1 MFRIHPLTI
10 PLSQPRG
17 AMPDP
22 SAEAPLSL
30 EGIVRDPSHETPHLT
45 RGDCRQTRPV
55 LSHSSVRRC
64 LEGGSGGGRCSCQRQ
79 FHRTGH
85 VKPARI
91 TSSRSHNSG
100 RMTFVASCFMLAVDI
115 KRLTCTNQRL
125 PSSFFARRVGP
136 ACARSRFE
144 PSRCFAPNP
153 EFGRDVVDNTLQPIE
168 AYAIPVQMSS
178 IVVRIRLA
186 ARRPLMHDEAAA

>member
-1 MFRIHPLTI
+1 MRAGQLCHV
-10 PLSQPRG
+10 
-17 AMPDP
+17 PDP
-22 SAEAPLSL
+22 SAYGLPSLNRGALCRVHPRKPLSHSRGL
-30 EGIVRDPSHETPHLT
+30 FEILPTKHPISLGAIVS
-45 RGDCRQTRPV
+45 RPERA
-55 LSHSSVRRC
+55 LAHSSVRRC
-64 LEGGSGGGRCSCQRQ
+64 LQGGSGGSSGGCQRQ

-100 RMTFVASCFMLAVDI
+100 RLTSVASCFMLAVDI

-125 PSSFFARRVGP
+125 PSSIIARRVGP

-153 EFGRDVVDNTLQPIE
+153 ENCDIGR
-168 AYAIPVQMSS
+168 SG
-178 IVVRIRLA
+178 
-186 ARRPLMHDEAAA
+186 MHHRKLGGEMVAQ